1 VAPSRM
7 MRKIVTMCD
16 QSLQIRVKLGK
27 GKNIYLQLDMYGL
40 KVQCVEL
47 RMFSG
52 LRFHENGDVLF
63 LAYGGCH

>member
-1 VAPSRM
+1 
-7 MRKIVTMCD
+7 MCD
-16 QSLQIRVKLGK
+16 QSFLQIRVKLGK